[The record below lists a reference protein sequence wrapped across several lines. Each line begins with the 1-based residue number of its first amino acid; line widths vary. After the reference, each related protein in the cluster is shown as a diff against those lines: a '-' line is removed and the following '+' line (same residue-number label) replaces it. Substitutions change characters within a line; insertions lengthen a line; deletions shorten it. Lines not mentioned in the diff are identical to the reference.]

1 MSTARAGRRRRMLHE
16 GAGATG
22 SVASNPEPTTPSS
35 RVRYTP
41 RDGSA
46 SFAVASG
53 VLPRSPLALAGVVIG
68 LVAVTAALVWAD
80 RFSAGIATAN
90 AGVARLLSFAQP
102 GSLAAW
108 WEAALWLAVSVQ
120 ALLLFGVRRQ
130 RTDDTRGAYRWWIVV
145 ALAAL
150 GMSLNSATH
159 AHAAVAVQLAAV
171 TGFSPLAGDAFW
183 WLVPGGLILGGI
195 AIRSLLEIKESPVAA
210 AIGVTGFVIGSVGW
224 LAAAGLMPGLVP
236 TLASP
241 LFAPAAALAAVSLAS
256 VTLLLYSRR
265 IVREAA
271 GEVEAPVATPKAVE
285 RNADAQELKLSAEP
299 EPAPK
304 PTKPKRQTVAA
315 TPEPEAE
322 FAEPDI
328 VPTRAAKRAKRNAA
342 LQASEEPDRWVS
354 GAEGYNDDGYD
365 DGPSTRKLS
374 KAERKRLRREK
385 ARRAA

>member
-1 MSTARAGRRRRMLHE
+1 MTTARAGRRRRMLHE
-16 GAGATG
+16 GAGATE
-22 SVASNPEPTTPSS
+22 SVASSQEPTAPTS

-46 SFAVASG
+46 SFAVASC
-53 VLPRSPLALAGVVIG
+53 VLPRSSLALAGVVTA

-80 RFSAGIATAN
+80 RFTAGIATAN
-90 AGVARLLSFAQP
+90 ASAARLLSFAQP

-120 ALLLFGVRRQ
+120 SLLLFGVRRQ

-159 AHAAVAVQLAAV
+159 AHAAVATQLAAS

-183 WLVPGGLILGGI
+183 WLVPGALVLGGV
-195 AIRSLLEIKESPVAA
+195 AVRSLLEIKESPVAA
-210 AIGVTGFVIGSVGW
+210 TTGVAGVAIGSVGW
-224 LAAAGLMPGLVP
+224 LTAAGLMPSFVSGLAP
-236 TLASP
+236 GLASP
-241 LFAPAAALAAVSLAS
+241 LLAPAATLVAVSLAS
-256 VTLLLYSRR
+256 FTLLLYSRR

-271 GEVEAPVATPKAVE
+271 GEVEAPATVPKAVAEKEE
-285 RNADAQELKLSAEP
+285 REAPQPKAAAKRAKPNKPVLHTPDPEPADAEP
-299 EPAPK
+299 E
-304 PTKPKRQTVAA
+304 
-315 TPEPEAE
+315 
-322 FAEPDI
+322 I
-328 VPTRAAKRAKRNAA
+328 VPTRAAKRASRRAA
-342 LQASEEPDRWVS
+342 EETADESDRWVS
-354 GAEGYNDDGYD
+354 GAEGYNDEAYD
-365 DGPSTRKLS
+365 DGPNRRKLS